1 MFIVFTLF
9 GILLSANALAQSA
22 KHDLAVSQIICR
34 HVNKFLNKPQMTNRY
49 VCKQE
54 CLKVTLRLQFPFFNY
69 ECIFKHYCVLNK
81 QKIVS
86 ISSRLHSVQTFDFI
100 KTDVIA
106 QG

>member
-22 KHDLAVSQIICR
+22 KHDLAVSQIFCR

-54 CLKVTLRLQFPFFNY
+54 CLKVT
-69 ECIFKHYCVLNK
+69 
-81 QKIVS
+81 
-86 ISSRLHSVQTFDFI
+86 
-100 KTDVIA
+100 
-106 QG
+106 